1 LNSEGPNERDLG
13 PFELLTLGPGPS
25 LPNINLPSSILTL
38 EFWCDESGDTSTG
51 DISKKRTK
59 KEIGKFG
66 RNIKQRLLCGLFD
79 WETNQIQD
87 ASDQGTSSNVEKIV
101 GLREAGLEQLPS
113 NHENLELES

>member
-1 LNSEGPNERDLG
+1 MNSEGPNERDLG

-38 EFWCDESGDTSTG
+38 DFWCNESGDTSTG
-51 DISKKRTK
+51 DISRLSSKKRIR

-79 WETNQIQD
+79 RETNQIQD
-87 ASDQGTSSNVEKIV
+87 AFDQGTSNDAEKTAR
-101 GLREAGLEQLPS
+101 LREAGLQ
-113 NHENLELES
+113 